1 MPLIKGFE
9 LQKDFPKADIS
20 DNTAEMLELML
31 LNRDLVDAF
40 HTSAEL
46 INFLY
51 RLGHKTMDITARP
64 HIDDRDRLEAFSYG
78 IETFE
83 AVGSFVRPLL
93 GDAYPDDEVATR
105 QIMTVHKSLDGDF
118 ASTLVDAKDRMKEE
132 MPRTTH
138 VIAQSALRFYRPH
151 ADYAL
156 SGAAIARE
164 VEVLSLAS

>member
-1 MPLIKGFE
+1 MALLRGFE
-9 LQKDFPKADIS
+9 IQKDFPKTDIS
-20 DNTAEMLELML
+20 DSTAEMLELML
-31 LNRDLVDAF
+31 LNRELVDTF

-51 RLGHKTMDITARP
+51 RFGHKTMDLTARP
-64 HIDDRDRLEAFSYG
+64 HLDDATRLEAFSYG

-93 GDAYPDDEVATR
+93 GESYPDEETATR
-105 QIMTVHKSLDGDF
+105 QIMTVHKSLDEDF

-164 VEVLSLAS
+164 VEVLSLAG